1 MRGSSRVTLRTRRP
15 PLELFRRAGRA
26 PLLGFLSGRK
36 NRARRHIDVCAYL
49 LSIEDVQRAASLFR
63 VLSDSTRLRLL
74 RVLTHDRFNVSE
86 LTAILGIAQSSVSRH
101 LGMLKEA
108 ALVAEEREGGFV
120 YYRLRNQDAAT
131 APLWAV
137 LSSEFAAGGSDRAAA
152 ADAARLQEIL
162 RRRREEFDPGAD
174 PRQIVPG
181 RSWAAWARA
190 LGHLLP
196 ALDVADIGCG
206 EGHLTLEIARWARHV
221 TGIDRSDDVLERAKA
236 MAERRQAENV
246 TWRKGDLARVPL
258 RDESIDLAVF
268 SQSLRYAT
276 DPERA
281 LAETSRVLRPGGR
294 VLILELKQHDQ
305 AWVQARFA
313 DRRAGFAPPELEGL
327 LQAAGFRAV
336 RLSIGSRQPG
346 NPFVVVIASGTW
358 PPRNRMR

>member
-1 MRGSSRVTLRTRRP
+1 M
-15 PLELFRRAGRA
+15 
-26 PLLGFLSGRK
+26 
-36 NRARRHIDVCAYL
+36 
-49 LSIEDVQRAASLFR
+49 QRAASLFR

-74 RVLTHDRFNVSE
+74 RVLSHDRFNVSE
-86 LTAILGIAQSSVSRH
+86 LTAILAIAQSSASRH
-101 LGMLKEA
+101 LALLKDA

-120 YYRLRNQDAAT
+120 FYRLRNDEAAT
-131 APLWAV
+131 AALWSV
-137 LSSEFAAGGSDRAAA
+137 LSAEFAAGGADRTAA
-152 ADAARLQEIL
+152 ADAVRMQEVL
-162 RRRREEFDPGAD
+162 RRRREEFDPSAD

-236 MAERRQAENV
+236 LGERRQVENV
-246 TWRKGDLARVPL
+246 TWRKGDLTRVPL

-281 LAETSRVLRPGGR
+281 IAETSRVLRPGGR
-294 VLILELKQHDQ
+294 ILILELKEHDQ
-305 AWVQARFA
+305 AWVQARFG
-313 DRRAGFAPPELEGL
+313 DRRAGFAEGELEAL
-327 LQAAGFRAV
+327 LQGAGFRGV
-336 RLSIGSRQPG
+336 RQSIGMRHPG